1 MTQKP
6 DKIKPSTLTTQ
17 QKTAQAKAALSA
29 QFIKQL
35 GEALDSPTKKKVIRD
50 SFTLPEN
57 DYQLIKVLQERGM
70 DVRMKI
76 TKSEVFRAGLHAL
89 MRMDDDELLA
99 ILGSVEKLKPGRKPK
114 DAP

>member
-1 MTQKP
+1 MTKKS
-6 DKIKPSTLTTQ
+6 DKTKPSTLTTQ
-17 QKTAQAKAALSA
+17 QKTAKAKAALSA

-35 GEALDSPTKKKVIRD
+35 GEALDSPAKQKVIRD

-89 MRMDDDELLA
+89 IRMEDNELLE
-99 ILGSVEKLKPGRKPK
+99 ILGTVEKLKPGRKRK
-114 DAP
+114 E